1 MNENWNYKLTKC
13 RIGDESL
20 LLNSF
25 QQRSLK
31 PIPVDAIFRGLPAH
45 HSKFLE
51 TLAQPTHTR
60 LIPIDGYGPTSTTDQ
75 WSTWT
80 ANAAFSLSLSLSL
93 EIYFSPQFT
102 ILPSLQRHCIH
113 NANYSTTIR
122 TLIDQVAC
130 SNGKKQR
137 NAITSIPDFLTIR

>member
-45 HSKFLE
+45 HSKFPE

-80 ANAAFSLSLSLSL
+80 ANAAFSLSLSLSKSISL
-93 EIYFSPQFT
+93 LNSLFSRLYSA
-102 ILPSLQRHCIH
+102 I
-113 NANYSTTIR
+113 ASTTP
-122 TLIDQVAC
+122 TTQQLL
-130 SNGKKQR
+130 GHW
-137 NAITSIPDFLTIR
+137 LTRWLVPTAKSSAMQSPRYQIF